1 MRPHI
6 IGGNWKLQINS
17 ISEVKIRLTQILN
30 DLQNKNINLSK
41 IFIALPPALLHI
53 GHELFK
59 NSKINLAAQ
68 NIYHEISG
76 PFTGETSIITAVD
89 LNVKYCLIGH
99 SERRIL
105 FNETNEEINKKIH
118 LCINHDIIPVLCI
131 GETFEERSSGNYQII
146 LEHQLETALKNI
158 PKEGLKSIII
168 AYEPVWAINNQLLNK
183 DNIIKPATPKDE
195 DQTHHIIRE
204 YLKRNY
210 GSKIANNM
218 QIIYGG
224 SMNSNNVES
233 LLMIE
238 NIDGGLIGG
247 ASLSSEKLLPIIETS
262 IKLST

>member
-1 MRPHI
+1 MYWR
-6 IGGNWKLQINS
+6 N
-17 ISEVKIRLTQILN
+17 
-30 DLQNKNINLSK
+30 
-41 IFIALPPALLHI
+41 
-53 GHELFK
+53 
-59 NSKINLAAQ
+59 
-68 NIYHEISG
+68 
-76 PFTGETSIITAVD
+76 
-89 LNVKYCLIGH
+89 
-99 SERRIL
+99 
-105 FNETNEEINKKIH
+105 
-118 LCINHDIIPVLCI
+118 
-131 GETFEERSSGNYQII
+131 FEERSSGNHQIV

-158 PKEGLKSIII
+158 SKEGLKSIII

-183 DNIIKPATPKDE
+183 DNIIKPATPKDA

-210 GSKIANNM
+210 GSEIANNM

>member
-17 ISEVKIRLTQILN
+17 ISEVKNRLTQILN
-30 DLQNKNINLSK
+30 DLENKNIKSSK
-41 IFIALPPALLHI
+41 IFIALPPSLLHI

-59 NSKINLAAQ
+59 NSKIHLAAQ

-131 GETFEERSSGNYQII
+131 GETFEERSSGNYQTI
-146 LEHQLETALKNI
+146 LEQQLETALKNI
-158 PKEGLKSIII
+158 SIEEVKSIII
-168 AYEPVWAINNQLLNK
+168 AYEPVWAINNPLLNK
-183 DNIIKPATPKDE
+183 GINIKPATPKDAE
-195 DQTHHIIRE
+195 STHQIIRKH
-204 YLKRNY
+204 LGSLY
-210 GSKIANNM
+210 GHKISNKL

-224 SMNSNNVES
+224 SMNSSNAKN
-233 LLMIE
+233 LLSHD

-247 ASLSSEKLLPIIETS
+247 ASLSSDKLIPIIESS
-262 IKLST
+262 ISTTR

>member
-1 MRPHI
+1 M
-6 IGGNWKLQINS
+6 
-17 ISEVKIRLTQILN
+17 
-30 DLQNKNINLSK
+30 KNIS
-41 IFIALPPALLHI
+41 
-53 GHELFK
+53 
-59 NSKINLAAQ
+59 
-68 NIYHEISG
+68 
-76 PFTGETSIITAVD
+76 
-89 LNVKYCLIGH
+89 
-99 SERRIL
+99 
-105 FNETNEEINKKIH
+105 
-118 LCINHDIIPVLCI
+118 
-131 GETFEERSSGNYQII
+131 
-146 LEHQLETALKNI
+146 
-158 PKEGLKSIII
+158 KEGLKSIII

-183 DNIIKPATPKDE
+183 DNIIKPATPKDA

-210 GSKIANNM
+210 GSEIANNM

>member
-17 ISEVKIRLTQILN
+17 INEVKQRLTQILN
-30 DLQNKNINLSK
+30 DLENKNINSSK

-59 NSKINLAAQ
+59 NSKIYLAAQ
-68 NIYHEISG
+68 NIYHEIYG
-76 PFTGETSIITAVD
+76 PFTGETSILTAVD

-118 LCINHDIIPVLCI
+118 LCINHHITPVLCI
-131 GETFEERSSGNYQII
+131 GETFEERSSGNHQRV

-158 PKEGLKSIII
+158 STEGLKSIII

-183 DNIIKPATPKDE
+183 DNIIKPATPKDA

-210 GSKIANNM
+210 GSEIANNM